1 MCKYLIILLLIIING
16 YWFKNICVKYH
27 RLLGGYSISAYIG
40 DVKLRSSFIIDLN
53 KTFILTSNFYY
64 AAHISRTARNVH
76 TEIIQVN
83 DKEAQC
89 IYAEDIFSFNTINNE
104 FIKMSHPS
112 VPLYVFDYQRFML
125 DEYLGLGY
133 NTNITNSLIHILYN
147 EKLIDSL
154 EFSIFPNDT
163 CTDNNTG
170 SLNEEGLLVLGKV
183 TNDLL
188 MNFPY
193 LLSIPIVNNNSW
205 MIRVNKINIGLY
217 EYNVPSTQQDVIFNP
232 NEKFIYVPK
241 TFMDYLT
248 SNIFNKLI
256 IDGTCGESDIDP
268 AYIIYSYTCNC
279 KILDTFP
286 NMYFIFSNN
295 KQLFINSKHLF
306 SIISNKCYFNMI
318 HNPSLQNQNTFIFGN
333 SITKHYILTFNY
345 NSNTISI
352 YSKHNSQ
359 HITSHQFNIVRCITV
374 LNISMLLINLIL
386 LLLCLYKDAKHL
398 SLLLITIYII
408 FIVHP
413 MQQHKQQQ

>member
-40 DVKLRSSFIIDLN
+40 DVNLRSSFIIDLN

-64 AAHISRTARNVH
+64 ATHISRTANNVH

-83 DKEAQC
+83 NKEAQC
-89 IYAEDIFSFNTINNE
+89 IYAEDIFAFNTINDE
-104 FIKMSHPS
+104 FIKMSKPS
-112 VPLYVFDYQRFML
+112 VPLCVYDYQRFML

-133 NTNITNSLIHILYN
+133 NTNITGSIIHILYN

-154 EFSIFPNDT
+154 EFSIVPNNT
-163 CTDNNTG
+163 CADNNTE
-170 SLNEEGLLVLGKV
+170 SFNDEGLLVLGKV
-183 TNDLL
+183 TDDLL

-193 LLSIPIVNNNSW
+193 LLSFSIENNNSW
-205 MIRVNKINIGLY
+205 VITVNKINIGLY
-217 EYNVPSTQQDVIFNP
+217 EYNVPLTQQDVLFTL

-248 SNIFNKLI
+248 DNIFNKLI
-256 IDGTCGESDIDP
+256 IDGTCRESDIDP
-268 AYIIYSYTCNC
+268 TYTIYSYTCNC

-286 NMYFIFSNN
+286 NMYFTFSNN
-295 KQLFINSKHLF
+295 EQLFINSKHLF

-318 HNPSLQNQNTFIFGN
+318 YNPSLQNQNAFIFGN
-333 SITKHYILTFNY
+333 SITKNYILTFNY

-352 YSKHNSQ
+352 YSKHNPQ
-359 HITSHQFNIVRCITV
+359 HIASLKFHIIRCISV

-386 LLLCLYKDAKHL
+386 LLLCLYKDEKHL
-398 SLLLITIYII
+398 SLLHITIYII

-413 MQQHKQQQ
+413 M